1 MAAGTFL
8 LMRTATVTT
17 LFVFALLFGFG
28 YGSITALMPFL
39 LADRFGRHILGA
51 SYGLLVFFVMAI
63 GGSTGPMI
71 TGYIYDLT
79 GSYANAW
86 LLNLA
91 VLVIVTFLI
100 LTLKKPGE
108 RVKKSCES

>member
-1 MAAGTFL
+1 
-8 LMRTATVTT
+8 
-17 LFVFALLFGFG
+17 
-28 YGSITALMPFL
+28 MPFL

-51 SYGLLVFFVMAI
+51 SYGLMVFFVMAI

-91 VLVIVTFLI
+91 VLLLVTFLI
-100 LTLKKPGE
+100 LTLKKPRKMSATLLSAPGASAE
-108 RVKKSCES
+108 APGCSLPKAPCS